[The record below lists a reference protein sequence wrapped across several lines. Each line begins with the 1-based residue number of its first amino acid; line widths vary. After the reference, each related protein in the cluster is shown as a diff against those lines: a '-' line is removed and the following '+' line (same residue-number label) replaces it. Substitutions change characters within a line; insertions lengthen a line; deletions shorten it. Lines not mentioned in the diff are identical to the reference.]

1 MYIYIAMY
9 LCASPFYGP
18 CCIAE
23 QSETGVVVRLVDWLQ
38 ADLIKVAYNR
48 IQHCGDSNPDV
59 FWPSRAK
66 VTQARSRGLIENF
79 AEEVITQT
87 TDVVSGSESIPS
99 ISRMN
104 KIKQ

>member
-1 MYIYIAMY
+1 MY

-18 CCIAE
+18 CCIVE
-23 QSETGVVVRLVDWLQ
+23 QSEIGVVVCLVDQLQ
-38 ADLIKVAYNR
+38 ADLIRVAYNR
-48 IQHCGDSNPDV
+48 IRHCADSIPDV

-79 AEEVITQT
+79 AEEAITQT

-104 KIKQ
+104 E